1 MEKIKKERK
10 KLTKKQIITII
21 VSIVISLLAMGGII
35 TAFILNYNVSTPDK
49 VSVYDDG
56 KNVYVKA
63 EMNDNYSFYN
73 FKFTQEGQDDI
84 IIETEN
90 NVLTL
95 EFLESEGIVVG
106 QEYQISVKYISENDG
121 NDTDYSEPITWMVY
135 KIIQAPILSY
145 EEGFLKWEAVE
156 FADYYKVF
164 YNGTIQNEITTTE
177 TSLDLQ
183 TIEGGKFE
191 FVVVAYSNNNDV
203 YKKSIESNKVS
214 QEVIHKYLAFE
225 SVEFDS
231 RTKIMKIKG
240 YEKLDI
246 INVYLDSLLYECNN
260 FKTTFNEEEKIYE
273 YEIDLS
279 LFYSSQTEIGASPAI
294 KDEYNVYDGE
304 ITYVQTNQGQ
314 E

>member
-35 TAFILNYNVSTPDK
+35 TAFILNYNVSTPSK

-183 TIEGGKFE
+183 TIEGGRFE
-191 FVVVAYSNNNDV
+191 FVVVAYSNNNDI
-203 YKKSIESNKVS
+203 YRKSIESNKVS
-214 QEVIHKYLAFE
+214 QEVIHKYIAFK

-279 LFYSSQTEIGASPAI
+279 LLYSSQTEIGASPAI

>member
-177 TSLDLQ
+177 TSIDLQ

-191 FVVVAYSNNNDV
+191 FVVVAYSNNNDI
-203 YKKSIESNKVS
+203 YRKSIE
-214 QEVIHKYLAFE
+214 
-225 SVEFDS
+225 
-231 RTKIMKIKG
+231 
-240 YEKLDI
+240 
-246 INVYLDSLLYECNN
+246 
-260 FKTTFNEEEKIYE
+260 
-273 YEIDLS
+273 
-279 LFYSSQTEIGASPAI
+279 
-294 KDEYNVYDGE
+294 
-304 ITYVQTNQGQ
+304 
-314 E
+314 